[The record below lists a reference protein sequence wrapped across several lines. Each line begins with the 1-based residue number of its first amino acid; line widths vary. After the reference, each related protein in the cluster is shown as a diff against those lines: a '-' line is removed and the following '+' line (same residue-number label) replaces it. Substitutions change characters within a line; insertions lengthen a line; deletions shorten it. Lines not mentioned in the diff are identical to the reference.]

1 MPSSAVAVMA
11 HNVFVGDEVHAVYSL
26 DGEFYPAVITA
37 ISESKFKAKAPV
49 QVSFIGY
56 GDSEWKAIS
65 DLMLLKLKS
74 KAKGKAKGEGNAKAE
89 KCIDLSIRSKA
100 QHNKVRKRF
109 LQDGEKNNVET
120 KEDGAEGQKGTVYE
134 VPSVQD
140 GCIFRPE
147 SKHPPCKVVAVSG
160 KKGRVFEVR
169 HWSNVPCDAQRCSYR
184 RYGRECQFRCITNGD
199 MRQGNIKEVFAGNY
213 DQCVNFIK
221 EQETQLSQAAD
232 ARRSETWDHNQHLI
246 SGARSSGWN

>member
-74 KAKGKAKGEGNAKAE
+74 KAKGQSQGG
-89 KCIDLSIRSKA
+89 S
-100 QHNKVRKRF
+100 Q
-109 LQDGEKNNVET
+109 
-120 KEDGAEGQKGTVYE
+120 
-134 VPSVQD
+134 
-140 GCIFRPE
+140 
-147 SKHPPCKVVAVSG
+147 
-160 KKGRVFEVR
+160 
-169 HWSNVPCDAQRCSYR
+169 
-184 RYGRECQFRCITNGD
+184 
-199 MRQGNIKEVFAGNY
+199 RQGRKMY
-213 DQCVNFIK
+213 
-221 EQETQLSQAAD
+221 
-232 ARRSETWDHNQHLI
+232 
-246 SGARSSGWN
+246 